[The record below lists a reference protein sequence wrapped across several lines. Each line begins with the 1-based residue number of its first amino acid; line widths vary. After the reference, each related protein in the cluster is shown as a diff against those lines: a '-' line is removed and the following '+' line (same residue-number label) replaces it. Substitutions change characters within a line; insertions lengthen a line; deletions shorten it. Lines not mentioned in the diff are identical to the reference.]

1 MLKEIVICIII
12 VSMIL
17 IGNYITQNYT
27 KQSISELTGEL
38 SNIRNKVIQE
48 NIENEK
54 IKEDVKSIN
63 KKWKEK
69 YNKLAYYIEHNEL
82 EKIET
87 ELTAIKSK
95 IETAEIKNAV
105 KNIDKSIFLLKNVR
119 DRYAFNLENIF

>member
-27 KQSISELTGEL
+27 KQSISELTDEL
-38 SNIRNKVIQE
+38 SNIRNKVIQG
-48 NIENEK
+48 NIEDEK

>member
-63 KKWKEK
+63 KKWKE
-69 YNKLAYYIEHNEL
+69 N
-82 EKIET
+82 
-87 ELTAIKSK
+87 
-95 IETAEIKNAV
+95 
-105 KNIDKSIFLLKNVR
+105 
-119 DRYAFNLENIF
+119 